1 VPKEIVKLML
11 LLKIQSL
18 GYGHSGIQLQTVNRL
33 VAFFN
38 NDILPVIYTQGSLGL
53 LRSSAVSTSIFA
65 LLGEG
70 EVYFEDAKVHSSV
83 IMERFDWQPIVLQSK
98 KDWLLNG
105 TQFMSAYG
113 MHILMKAN
121 KFFLFSGFNRY
132 DILGSI

>member
-1 VPKEIVKLML
+1 ML

-33 VAFFN
+33 VAFN
-38 NDILPVIYTQGSLGL
+38 NDILPVIYTQGSLGASGDL
-53 LRSSAVSTSIFA
+53 APLAHLSLP

-98 KDWLLNG
+98 EGLAFLWNSVYECLWN
-105 TQFMSAYG
+105 AY
-113 MHILMKAN
+113 
-121 KFFLFSGFNRY
+121 FNE
-132 DILGSI
+132 S

>member
-38 NDILPVIYTQGSLGL
+38 NDILPVIYTRFIRSW
-53 LRSSAVSTSIFA
+53 RSSAVSTSIFI
-65 LLGEG
+65 GEG
-70 EVYFEDAKVHSSV
+70 EVYFEGAKVHSSV

-98 KDWLLNG
+98 KDWF
-105 TQFMSAYG
+105 TQWNSVYECLWNAY
-113 MHILMKAN
+113 
-121 KFFLFSGFNRY
+121 FNE
-132 DILGSI
+132 S

>member
-1 VPKEIVKLML
+1 LRHGEEVPKEIVKLML

-53 LRSSAVSTSIFA
+53 LRSSAVSTSIFI
-65 LLGEG
+65 GEG

-98 KDWLLNG
+98 KDWF
-105 TQFMSAYG
+105 TQWNSVYECLWNAY
-113 MHILMKAN
+113 
-121 KFFLFSGFNRY
+121 FNE
-132 DILGSI
+132 S